1 MSEVEGKLLV
11 CDVCGKTVFLK
22 YVGDGKGDG
31 GFTRWRKYE
40 DRPEGWGRFAT
51 FSMLCPSCFKRIR
64 TAIDSAVSEIREE
77 HD

>member
-22 YVGDGKGDG
+22 YVGDGERDG

-40 DRPEGWGRFAT
+40 DKPEGWGVWYGLGT
-51 FSMLCPSCFKRIR
+51 LCPSCNERIKIAVR
-64 TAIDSAVSEIREE
+64 GTVSEIRGK